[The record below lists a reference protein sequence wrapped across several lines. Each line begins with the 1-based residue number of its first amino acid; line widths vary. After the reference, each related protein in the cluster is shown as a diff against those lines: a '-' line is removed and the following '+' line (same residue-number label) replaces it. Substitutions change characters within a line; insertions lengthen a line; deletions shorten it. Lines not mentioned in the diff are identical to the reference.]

1 MSRRTLNS
9 LLRLPAVLLALSVA
23 LAPRAAAQSVGLTLA
38 GSLNGSAQPAL
49 SAGLTLRNAALIG
62 GFGLDARLLA
72 DLGRGGGLDLSGLFE
87 VPVNEPSGRLS
98 VYAGPGLALTF
109 GRPLRVRPS
118 LTGGLSYDLNG
129 QLNLFAEGSYQFQG
143 QLRVRTGV
151 TYSY

>member
-1 MSRRTLNS
+1 MSRRTLYPS
-9 LLRLPAVLLALSVA
+9 FRLPALLLTFSVVYA
-23 LAPRAAAQSVGLTLA
+23 SQAGAQSVGLTLA
-38 GSLNGSAQPAL
+38 GSLNGAAQPAL

-72 DLGRGGGLDLSGLFE
+72 DFGRGGGLDLSGLFE

-98 VYAGPGLALTF
+98 VYAGPGLALGF
-109 GRPLRVRPS
+109 GRPLRLRPS

-143 QLRVRTGV
+143 QFRVRAGV

>member
-1 MSRRTLNS
+1 MPRCTPDPLTCLS
-9 LLRLPAVLLALSVA
+9 AVLALWFA

-38 GSLNGSAQPAL
+38 AGVNGSAQPAF

-72 DLGRGGGLDLSGLFE
+72 DLGRGGGLDLSGLFD

-98 VYAGPGLALTF
+98 VYAGPGLTLGF
-109 GRPLRVRPS
+109 GRPLWLRPS

-129 QLNLFAEGSYQFQG
+129 QMNLFAEGSYQFQG
-143 QLRVRTGV
+143 QFRVRTGV

>member
-1 MSRRTLNS
+1 MPRCTPNPLI
-9 LLRLPAVLLALSVA
+9 RLPAVLLALSVA
-23 LAPRAAAQSVGLTLA
+23 LVPRATAQSVTLTLA
-38 GSLNGSAQPAL
+38 GSLNGAAQPAF

-72 DLGRGGGLDLSGLFE
+72 DLGRGGGLDLSGLFD
-87 VPVNEPSGRLS
+87 VPVNEPSGRWS
-98 VYAGPGLALTF
+98 AYAGPGLALGF
-109 GRPLRVRPS
+109 GRPLRLRPS

-143 QLRVRTGV
+143 QFRVRAGI

>member
-1 MSRRTLNS
+1 MSRRTLNP
-9 LLRLPAVLLALSVA
+9 LLRLLAVLLALWVA
-23 LAPRAAAQSVGLTLA
+23 LPLQAVAQSVDLTLA
-38 GSLNGSAQPAL
+38 AGVNGKAQPTL
-49 SAGLTLRNAALIG
+49 SAGVTLRNVALVA

-72 DLGRGGGLDLSGLFE
+72 DLGRGGGLDLSGLFG

-98 VYAGPGLALTF
+98 LYAGPGLALEF

-129 QLNLFAEGSYQFQG
+129 QLNLFAETSYQFQG
-143 QLRVRTGV
+143 QFRVRAGV